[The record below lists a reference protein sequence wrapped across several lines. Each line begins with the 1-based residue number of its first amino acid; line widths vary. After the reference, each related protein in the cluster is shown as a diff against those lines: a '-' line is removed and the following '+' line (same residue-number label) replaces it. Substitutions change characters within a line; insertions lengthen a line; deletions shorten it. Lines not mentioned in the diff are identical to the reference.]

1 MSKQRRSPA
10 ERDALRAAIY
20 TVAETDRPVSNLIDV
35 TLYHAVHCTTWY
47 SHFERREEDDD
58 GRQHDD
64 FV

>member
-35 TLYHAVHCTTWY
+35 TLYHTV
-47 SHFERREEDDD
+47 
-58 GRQHDD
+58 QQL
-64 FV
+64 